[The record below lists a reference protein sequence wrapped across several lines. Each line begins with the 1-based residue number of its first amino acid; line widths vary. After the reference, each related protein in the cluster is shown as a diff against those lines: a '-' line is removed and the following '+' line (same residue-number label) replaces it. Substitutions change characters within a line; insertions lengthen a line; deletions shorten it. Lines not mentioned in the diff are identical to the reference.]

1 MKNVPMHITHEFLS
15 CINIFDVLIGKY
27 LEDEEYRSHLSR
39 IARFFGIR
47 DKELLDAY
55 ISILKSDVIRGADC
69 ESKFNL
75 LCRAIEFFP
84 DKFSDD
90 VRTVVNHRKY
100 AIDINNKIAAAGD
113 SKSLEGVIGGI
124 GHFATAGDVGC
135 MSLLAY
141 MKLYGIFVKKETS
154 EAIKLVRSAA
164 LWNNT
169 FALIIGIKHDK
180 HKANYYPILKAI
192 FSAASQEEAYKHLEK
207 HLEIPEDTTVSPIA
221 IALEKRFYNNLSYK
235 DRISQ
240 PIIDI
245 IKSVVLT
252 ESSKVH
258 LIKTASNNPDFS
270 SIPLGIT
277 SNSPL
282 TLPKKLQIKRPTGRD
297 HEITAILSN
306 FALHNHM
313 GITGAEYKPLLI
325 ICPDEYTLDTYKQ
338 AIVKAIHPDNLVRI
352 DLKCAPAQ
360 SFSPLNDN
368 PIVSEMNN
376 AASASVVALIEG
388 CENLNEVGQADLGR
402 FLRTSAK
409 GELHHHHNLR
419 FDYSNIV
426 PILMSTKTVCQK
438 LLSECDVVKLSPIK
452 ESDKPEIIKGLIDD
466 KKQAFSLESISIEDA
481 AIKCLSRLPVAT
493 ISSVIDRVVSLK
505 AQGGHALITD
515 KDVEPLIPKKSGFEA
530 TSFWG

>member
-15 CINIFDVLIGKY
+15 CINIFDVLIGKH
-27 LEDEEYRSHLSR
+27 LVSEEYRTHFFR

-47 DKELLDAY
+47 DKELLDTY
-55 ISILKSDVIRGADC
+55 TDILKSDVLRGADC

-84 DKFSDD
+84 DKFSED
-90 VRTVVNHRKY
+90 VRTIVNHRKY
-100 AIDINNKIAAAGD
+100 AIDIKKKIATAGD
-113 SKSLEGVIGGI
+113 SDSLEGVIGGI
-124 GHFATAGDVGC
+124 GHLATAGDVGC

-154 EAIKLVRSAA
+154 EAMKLIRNAA
-164 LWNNT
+164 LWNNI

-180 HKANYYPILKAI
+180 HKANYYTTLKAV

-207 HLEIPEDTTVSPIA
+207 HLEIPENTTVSPIA
-221 IALEKRFYNNLSYK
+221 IALEKRFYNNLSHK

-240 PIIDI
+240 PIIDVI
-245 IKSVVLT
+245 NSVVLT
-252 ESSKVH
+252 EGSKVH
-258 LIKTASNNPDFS
+258 LIKTASENPDFS
-270 SIPLGIT
+270 AIPLGIT

-282 TLPKKLQIKRPTGRD
+282 ALPKKLQIKRPMGSDR
-297 HEITAILSN
+297 EITAILSN
-306 FALHNHM
+306 FALHDRAR
-313 GITGAEYKPLLI
+313 GTGAEYKPLLI
-325 ICPDEYTLDTYKQ
+325 ICHDEYTLNTYKQ
-338 AIVKAIHPDNLVRI
+338 AIIKSIHPDNLVRI

-360 SFSPLNDN
+360 SFSPLTDN

-376 AASASVVALIEG
+376 ATSASVALLIEG
-388 CENLNEVGQADLGR
+388 CANLNEASQTELGR

-409 GELHHHHNLR
+409 GELHQHHNLR
-419 FDYSNIV
+419 LDYSNIV
-426 PILMSTKTVCQK
+426 PILMSTSTVCPQ
-438 LLSECDVVKLSPIK
+438 LLSECDVVKLSPTK
-452 ESDKPEIIKGLIDD
+452 ETDKPEIIKGLIDD
-466 KKQAFSLESISIEDA
+466 KKQAFSLESISIEDS
-481 AIKCLSRLPVAT
+481 AIKCLSRLPIAT

-515 KDVEPLIPKKSGFEA
+515 KDVEPLTPKKGGFEA